1 MSDVVVF
8 GYGPVGAALTARLLA
23 EGATVQVAQR
33 RRPAELPPQAEF
45 IPCDLLNEEAVLNAV
60 TGARQVVLA
69 AGFPYVG
76 KIWAEAWPRAMRH
89 VLTACQA
96 AGARLVFADNLYMY
110 GPQTAALVETM
121 PLATQGRKPAAR
133 TAVTRLWQ
141 EASKAGRV
149 QVTALRAPDFY
160 GPGVANSH
168 LGASVFASLAKG
180 RAATL
185 LVDPDVP
192 HDFAYVPDFAR
203 GIASLLAADDDP
215 FGEAWH
221 LPCAPTRTP
230 REIIGLAAASFG
242 MTPRIRHI
250 PFALQTLLFPV
261 VPFFREMAEMRF
273 QWDRSYS
280 VDAARFSARFWAD
293 VTPFEEGVEATVR
306 SFRP

>member
-1 MSDVVVF
+1 MSDVAVF
-8 GYGPVGAALTARLLA
+8 GYGPVGAAVTQRLLA
-23 EGATVQVAQR
+23 EGAAVRVAQR

-45 IPCDLLNEEAVLNAV
+45 IPCDLLNEEAVRIAV
-60 TGARQVVLA
+60 ADTTQVVLA

-76 KIWAEAWPRAMRH
+76 KVWSEAWPRAMRH
-89 VLTACQA
+89 VLAACQA
-96 AGARLVFADNLYMY
+96 AGARLVFVDNLYMY

-121 PLATQGRKPAAR
+121 PLTDRGRKPAAR
-133 TAVTRLWQ
+133 AAVTRLWQ

-149 QVTALRAPDFY
+149 RVAALRAPDFY

-168 LGASVFASLAKG
+168 LGRSVFDSLAKG

-185 LVDPDVP
+185 LVDPDMP

-203 GIASLLAADDDP
+203 GIASLLAAEDDAV
-215 FGEAWH
+215 GQAWH

-230 REIIGLAAASFG
+230 RGIVALAAASLAVKL
-242 MTPRIRHI
+242 RVRHI
-250 PFALQTLLFPV
+250 PFALQTLLSPV

-273 QWDRSYS
+273 QWDRPYR

-293 VTPFEEGVEATVR
+293 ATPFEEGVEATTG
-306 SFRP
+306 SFNL